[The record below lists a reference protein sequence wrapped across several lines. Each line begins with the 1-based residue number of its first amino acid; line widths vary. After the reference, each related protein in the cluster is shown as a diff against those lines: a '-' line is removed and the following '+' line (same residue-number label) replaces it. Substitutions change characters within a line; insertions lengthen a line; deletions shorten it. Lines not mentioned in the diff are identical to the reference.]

1 MKIITEYDY
10 PKQYIL
16 IENDDNRIYKN
27 IGDEEDTKDI
37 DEYQYKVIS
46 TIKNKNE
53 NEISYTLIQHE
64 DERLGWIKLE
74 NSIQILRFKS
84 RYYRFTADDFAA
96 NEINDKLEIVKD
108 FKTHFT
114 DKLLTVKSE
123 VEYNGKRLLG
133 VFMKDKFF
141 GFHDE
146 EYFEE
151 LMECHI
157 PVQQEDI
164 AKKNLYKVSK
174 LQEPYTEEVLFSE
187 PKIVSVFLNSG
198 IARIR
203 ANKKEYYWI
212 SLEGIEDYVS
222 DLNSNNYEIE
232 QTQKEIDD
240 LFYAVDKEREHSK
253 EVVKTVLSAKEYLKS
268 KKAREKDDRILRLQ
282 SSFNNAKKK
291 NTTLQNSYKRA
302 DFKIKQFESSFN
314 NTIAKN
320 EKLQAELNEMKIKNR
335 ELDKNAELNQ
345 KRLDQQKD
353 YNERLTAQ
361 RDKYKERMN
370 TVEEKL
376 KKLTN
381 K

>member
-1 MKIITEYDY
+1 MKSITEYDY

-16 IENDDNRIYKN
+16 IENDDTKIYKS
-27 IGDEEDTKDI
+27 IGEDENTEEI
-37 DEYQYKVIS
+37 DEYLYKVIS
-46 TIKNKNE
+46 TIKEKIE
-53 NEISYTLIQHE
+53 NNMKFTLIQHE
-64 DERLGWIKLE
+64 DARIGWINLE
-74 NSIQILRFKS
+74 NSIQILRFKA
-84 RYYRFTADDFAA
+84 RYYRFTADDFIA

-114 DKLLTVKSE
+114 DKLLTIKSE
-123 VEYNGKRLLG
+123 IDYNGKRLLG
-133 VFMKDKFF
+133 VFIKDKFF

-151 LMECHI
+151 LVECNI
-157 PVQQEDI
+157 PIPQEEI
-164 AKKNLYKVSK
+164 IKKDLYKVSK
-174 LQEPYTEEVLFSE
+174 LQVPYTEEVLFSE
-187 PKIVSVFLNSG
+187 PKIISAFPESG

-212 SLEGIEDYVS
+212 SLDGIEDYISELSAKVTEK
-222 DLNSNNYEIE
+222 DR
-232 QTQKEIDD
+232 TQKEIDD
-240 LFYAVDKEREHSK
+240 LFYAINKEREHSK

-268 KKAREKDDRILRLQ
+268 KKAREKDKKILTLQ
-282 SSFNNAKKK
+282 SSF
-291 NTTLQNSYKRA
+291 KRA

-314 NTIAKN
+314 NAIAKN

-335 ELDKNAELNQ
+335 ELYKNAELNQ

-370 TVEEKL
+370 IVEEKL

>member
-1 MKIITEYDY
+1 MKSITEYDY

-16 IENDDNRIYKN
+16 IENDDTKIYKI
-27 IGDEEDTKDI
+27 IGEDENTEEI
-37 DEYQYKVIS
+37 DEYLYKVIS
-46 TIKNKNE
+46 TITEKEE
-53 NEISYTLIQHE
+53 NDMKFTLIQHE
-64 DERLGWIKLE
+64 DARLGWINLE
-74 NSIQILRFKS
+74 NSIQILRFKT
-84 RYYRFTADDFAA
+84 RYYRFTADDFIA

-123 VEYNGKRLLG
+123 IEFNGKRLLG

-151 LMECHI
+151 LVTCNISI
-157 PVQQEDI
+157 PQEEI
-164 AKKNLYKVSK
+164 VKKELYKVSK
-174 LQEPYTEEVLFSE
+174 LHEPYTEEVLFSE
-187 PKIVSVFLNSG
+187 PKIISVFLESG

-203 ANKKEYYWI
+203 ANKKEFYWI
-212 SLEGIEDYVS
+212 SLDGIEDYVS
-222 DLNSNNYEIE
+222 ELKVDAEKDR
-232 QTQKEIDD
+232 TQKEIDD
-240 LFYAVDKEREHSK
+240 LFYAVNLERDHSK

-268 KKAREKDDRILRLQ
+268 KKAREKDNQILRLQ
-282 SSFNNAKKK
+282 SSFNNARKK
-291 NTTLQNSYKRA
+291 NTALQNSYKRA

-314 NTIAKN
+314 NAIAKN

-335 ELDKNAELNQ
+335 ELYKNAELNQ

-370 TVEEKL
+370 IVEEKL
-376 KKLTN
+376 EKLTN

>member
-1 MKIITEYDY
+1 MKSITEYDY

-16 IENDDNRIYKN
+16 IENDNTKIYKI
-27 IGDEEDTKDI
+27 IGEDENTEEI
-37 DEYQYKVIS
+37 DEYLYKVIS
-46 TIKNKNE
+46 TITEKEE
-53 NEISYTLIQHE
+53 NDMKFTLIQHE
-64 DERLGWIKLE
+64 DQRLGWIQLE
-74 NSIQILRFKS
+74 DSIQILRFKS
-84 RYYRFTADDFAA
+84 RYYRFTADDFKA
-96 NEINDKLEIVKD
+96 NQINDKLEIVKD

-123 VEYNGKRLLG
+123 IEFNGKRLLG

-151 LMECHI
+151 LATCNI
-157 PVQQEDI
+157 PIPQEEIVQKE
-164 AKKNLYKVSK
+164 LYAVSK
-174 LQEPYTEEVLFSE
+174 LHEPYTEEVLFSE
-187 PKIVSVFLNSG
+187 PKIISVFPESG

-203 ANKKEYYWI
+203 ANRKEFYWI
-212 SLEGIEDYVS
+212 SLVGIEDYVS
-222 DLNSNNYEIE
+222 ELNVDAEKDR
-232 QTQKEIDD
+232 TQKEIDD
-240 LFYAVDKEREHSK
+240 LFYAVNLERNHSK

-268 KKAREKDDRILRLQ
+268 KKAREKDNKILRLQ
-282 SSFNNAKKK
+282 SSF
-291 NTTLQNSYKRA
+291 KRA

-314 NTIAKN
+314 NASTKI
-320 EKLQAELNEMKIKNR
+320 EKLQADLNEMKIKNR

-361 RDKYKERMN
+361 RDKYKERMDI
-370 TVEEKL
+370 VEEKL